1 MSFERLPSLPSST
14 MAPKRER
21 VAKGIRRVVDRLQ
34 APFSP
39 SSRAPSPQPGSTSDL
54 IGGANPPPAFPIP
67 HQPTTQPLPPQG
79 LATPGQLTTPSMP
92 SAGPLLT
99 TPSPAPIVANKL
111 SEASTSDL
119 IGAVPLYLIPNQST
133 IQPPPPQG
141 LATSGQST
149 MPSMPSPGPAPTAPP
164 ASSAPIAVNK
174 LSEAWTVAR
183 NGLETTLRLLEK
195 SVDACPPLKSAV
207 GGLVGCLDIIQVRYC
222 SRSIPVHFG

>member
-54 IGGANPPPAFPIP
+54 IGGANPPPAFPISY
-67 HQPTTQPLPPQG
+67 QPTT
-79 LATPGQLTTPSMP
+79 
-92 SAGPLLT
+92 
-99 TPSPAPIVANKL
+99 
-111 SEASTSDL
+111 
-119 IGAVPLYLIPNQST
+119 
-133 IQPPPPQG
+133 QPPPPQG

-149 MPSMPSPGPAPTAPP
+149 TPSMPSAGPAPTTASP